1 MKRRM
6 ESIDH
11 QPKLITI
18 RPKIQHNDY
27 DGYIVSGGSSV
38 MCVSVK
44 CVCIAQHQHS
54 VILTHKVRDKMLRDN
69 FILLLK
75 GSSTTGVR
83 VV

>member
-1 MKRRM
+1 M

-38 MCVSVK
+38 KVCKCKMCVHCTTSALSD
-44 CVCIAQHQHS
+44 INPQ
-54 VILTHKVRDKMLRDN
+54 
-69 FILLLK
+69 
-75 GSSTTGVR
+75 SSR
-83 VV
+83 

>member
-38 MCVSVK
+38 
-44 CVCIAQHQHS
+44 
-54 VILTHKVRDKMLRDN
+54 
-69 FILLLK
+69 
-75 GSSTTGVR
+75 
-83 VV
+83 

>member
-1 MKRRM
+1 M

-27 DGYIVSGGSSV
+27 DGYIVSGGSS
-38 MCVSVK
+38 
-44 CVCIAQHQHS
+44 VCIAQHQHS

-75 GSSTTGVR
+75 GSSTTGIG